1 MLQILTWFG
10 DQIYK
15 IVQFLDTPIF
25 QYNSVDISLLDIDI
39 VFLALGL
46 IAAVFWRGAKT

>member
-1 MLQILTWFG
+1 MWETLTWFG

-15 IVQFLDTPIF
+15 IIQFLDTPIF
-25 QYNSVDISLLDIDI
+25 QYNSVDISLLDIYI

-46 IAAVFWRGAKT
+46 IAAIFWRGAKT

>member
-1 MLQILTWFG
+1 MLEAITWFG

-15 IVQFLDTPIF
+15 IVLFLDTPIF
-25 QYNSVDISLLDIDI
+25 QYNSVDISLLDIYI

-46 IAAVFWRGAKT
+46 IASIFWHGAKT